1 MSATRTQV
9 YLSQEQRDR
18 IDKIAE
24 AEGLTMAE
32 VIRQALDAYLEEHP
46 DSTSALAR
54 TFGSQ
59 PDATVPTRE
68 EWDRG

>member
-1 MSATRTQV
+1 MPATRTQV
-9 YLSQEQRDR
+9 YLSEELRNR
-18 IDKIAE
+18 IDELAA

-32 VIRQALDAYLEEHP
+32 VIRRALDVYLDDRP
-46 DSTSALAR
+46 DPRTALER

-59 PDATVPTRE
+59 PDASVPSRE